1 MACRSQPFIW
11 QPFIWHFVL
20 GIFMAVL
27 LSVTT
32 VLTPSR
38 AVASDQPFTAVTAA
52 ANGQTVY
59 FNAWG
64 GDDKI
69 NAYIDWTAKQ
79 LADRFGIKLVHVKLG
94 DTGAAVARI
103 LAEKAAGRSTDGSV
117 DLLWVNGENFAAMKR
132 HGLLQPAPW
141 VENLPNWHFTDA
153 RALPALKLDF
163 AEPTDGLESPWGR
176 AQLVFTHDS
185 VITPAPPRNAMA
197 LATYIKK
204 HPGRFTYPLP
214 PDFVGL
220 SFLKQLL
227 VELSLDRSPLY
238 APASEADFD
247 MVTAPLWI
255 WLEDVTPYLWRNG
268 RSYPANYPALRQLL
282 ADSEIDIAMAFN
294 PADASAAIARGE
306 LRPSVRTY
314 IHDGGTLANVH
325 FLAIPFNAT
334 APDAAKVVANF
345 LLSPEA
351 QIRKADPR
359 IWGDP
364 TVLAPHRL
372 NPADKAAFE
381 ALPRGIATLGEVDL
395 ARTIAE
401 PHPSWMSA
409 IEAEWKRRYG
419 RRN

>member
-204 HPGRFTYPLP
+204 HPGRFPI
-214 PDFVGL
+214 
-220 SFLKQLL
+220 
-227 VELSLDRSPLY
+227 RC
-238 APASEADFD
+238 
-247 MVTAPLWI
+247 
-255 WLEDVTPYLWRNG
+255 
-268 RSYPANYPALRQLL
+268 RQILL
-282 ADSEIDIAMAFN
+282 ACLF
-294 PADASAAIARGE
+294 
-306 LRPSVRTY
+306 
-314 IHDGGTLANVH
+314 
-325 FLAIPFNAT
+325 
-334 APDAAKVVANF
+334 
-345 LLSPEA
+345 
-351 QIRKADPR
+351 
-359 IWGDP
+359 
-364 TVLAPHRL
+364 
-372 NPADKAAFE
+372 
-381 ALPRGIATLGEVDL
+381 
-395 ARTIAE
+395 
-401 PHPSWMSA
+401 
-409 IEAEWKRRYG
+409 
-419 RRN
+419 